1 MCEVTFQDVK
11 VFWDDKQLTFSNS
24 AYSRKYSLETP
35 LLHTLEMRDNSGR
48 LFAGETAEKFDADL
62 YGYAF
67 QSEFKA
73 WRLETCNAVV
83 RQDLHSES
91 DHILVTMRYF
101 DDFSHTRLTREFY
114 LYPGIAMY
122 GVRNNLQLKVI
133 PDHFFN
139 SRPGLRQE
147 YFKFSGQGEFFKWE
161 PVVESFHPA
170 EGFKPVM
177 SVEFAGH
184 TDIHD
189 RPVREHKIE
198 NGLTEYV
205 GNLLF
210 CEDEKECD
218 SFKSWKRSNHSRKRF
233 GGCLKSGCY
242 RCGRT

>member
-11 VFWDDKQLTFSNS
+11 VFWDDKQLIFSNS

-35 LLHTLEMRDNSGR
+35 LLHTLEMRDSSGR
-48 LFAGETAEKFDADL
+48 VFAAETAEKFDADL
-62 YGYAF
+62 YGYAY

-73 WRLETCNAVV
+73 WRFETVNAVV
-83 RQDLHSES
+83 RTGLPLES

-101 DDFSHTRLTREFY
+101 DDFSHTRMTREFY

-122 GVRNNLQLKVI
+122 GVRNTLEMKVI
-133 PDHFFN
+133 PDYFFN

-147 YFKFSGQGEFFKWE
+147 YAGFRGEFFKGE

-177 SVEFAGH
+177 AVEFAGH

-198 NGLTEYV
+198 EGVTEYV

-210 CEDEKECD
+210 CED
-218 SFKSWKRSNHSRKRF
+218 
-233 GGCLKSGCY
+233 SGSGY
-242 RCGRT
+242 GDGDGDGDGSGYGDGDGE